1 MNTSVDELMAR
12 VEEDMVAALT
22 EEEATF
28 MRGMVDEYWRLE
40 EVARR
45 RKEEEEERNRR
56 KEEEEERNKTTSWVV
71 RSAVLETMRRLA
83 EEAIYWAAQ
92 ERTSPTTWRT
102 AWQKLDEIREEWGEE
117 LVQFAR
123 WAARKRAGSGLQ

>member
-28 MRGMVDEYWRLE
+28 MRGMVDEYWRVE
-40 EVARR
+40 EVAR
-45 RKEEEEERNRR
+45 RR

-123 WAARKRAGSGLQ
+123 WAARRRAGSGLQ

>member
-28 MRGMVDEYWRLE
+28 MRGMVDEYWRVE
-40 EVARR
+40 EVAR
-45 RKEEEEERNRR
+45 RR